1 MPGAVENDR
10 DVTFLEKN
18 LGEDEKNYLPT
29 PPPPT
34 NTDDDG
40 SYVRVEIL
48 SGTTDDPCL
57 SNLTV
62 GMYSSM
68 LGRLAQF
75 SSMIQAD
82 SVSGS

>member
-1 MPGAVENDR
+1 MPKRLID
-10 DVTFLEKN
+10 D
-18 LGEDEKNYLPT
+18 DDDDD
-29 PPPPT
+29 
-34 NTDDDG
+34 DDDG
-40 SYVRVEIL
+40 LYVRVEIL

-62 GMYSSM
+62 WMYSSM

-82 SVSGS
+82 SVCVS